1 MWRYVEGLS
10 RGKIDKRL
18 TTLDMD
24 RHLPNMESRSPGPKP
39 SRGRHPIRV
48 VTRRTGVSAAALRAW
63 ERRYGAVSP
72 NRTEGGQRL
81 YSDEDI
87 ERLVLLRRAVAGGR
101 NISQVAGLSLEELES
116 LVEGDRAMGPA
127 GVLEL
132 EGRDGRSVEESP
144 ESPGSPGSLGLLDQ
158 AMKAARAMDP
168 RELERT
174 LTRGAMALGTNTL
187 VDEVMV
193 PLLRRIGLL
202 WALGEM
208 GPATEHMTSNVV
220 RRFLDWVISLQAVDG
235 RAPSMVVGT
244 TSGQVHEFGALLAA
258 VAAAT
263 EGWRVMV
270 LGADLPGED
279 IGEAVLTAGSD
290 AVAISALLPGEPRR
304 LEREIRSL
312 RQKLGP
318 QVPILLGGPGGLEV
332 LEVLPELGVTYFNDL
347 ATFRK
352 GLAEQKLLGG
362 EEGEG
367 AGATA

>member
-1 MWRYVEGLS
+1 V
-10 RGKIDKRL
+10 DKCL
-18 TTLDMD
+18 TTLDVG
-24 RHLPNMESRSPGPKP
+24 RHLPHMESTSSGPKP

-63 ERRYGAVSP
+63 ERRYGAVTP

-132 EGRDGRSVEESP
+132 EGRDGRSVEEAP
-144 ESPGSPGSLGLLDQ
+144 EAPGSPGSFEFLDQ

-187 VDEVMV
+187 VDDVMV

-202 WALGEM
+202 WARGEM
-208 GPATEHMTSNVV
+208 GPATEHMTSSVV
-220 RRFLDWVISLQAVDG
+220 RRFLDWVLSLQSVEG

-279 IGEAVLTAGSD
+279 IGEAVRTAGSD

-312 RQKLGP
+312 RQSLGP
-318 QVPILLGGPGGLEV
+318 EVPILLGGPGGLEV
-332 LEVLPELGVTYFNDL
+332 LEVLPELGVAYFNDL
-347 ATFRK
+347 ASFRK
-352 GLAEQKLLGG
+352 VLATQGILALGSGGG
-362 EEGEG
+362 E
-367 AGATA
+367 AGTPT